1 MIFCLYGAFLENS
14 LSKQNLPSP
23 HMLAVCMQG
32 EGESLSFFL
41 RLAALCMVLLRRFKI
56 LLGRW
61 IGGTVI
67 KKKVYTVNPR
77 FSGKIGNPEIVY

>member
-1 MIFCLYGAFLENS
+1 MIFCWYGAFLENS
-14 LSKQNLPSP
+14 LSKQNFPSP

-41 RLAALCMVLLRRFKI
+41 RLAALCMVLLRWFKI

-61 IGGTVI
+61 ISGTQHI
-67 KKKVYTVNPR
+67 AQGI
-77 FSGKIGNPEIVY
+77 S